1 MNRTHLL
8 KLIASQLDFLNGKH
22 HGLKSSYTQ
31 KELANADVILT
42 TLEEAGM
49 RWEEKKSEDEDD
61 FECVPV

>member
-8 KLIASQLDFLNGKH
+8 KLIASQLDFLNGKFQ
-22 HGLKSSYTQ
+22 GLKSSYTQ

-49 RWEEKKSEDEDD
+49 RIEEQKSEDEDD
-61 FECVPV
+61 FEGVPV